1 MGKKKFSMPHVYTLL
16 VILIIIAG
24 IMTYVV
30 PAGTFDRVEL
40 NGRSAVVPGT
50 FHYIDQQPVS
60 IFGWFKAIPEG
71 FISSA
76 DILVGIFI
84 FVAAIGVYMDSGV
97 FHKAIFRLL
106 HIFGE
111 KGEIAVML
119 ILMLFFAAL
128 GGFTGNITPEMAFV
142 PMTIAF
148 CQAVGFDVMT
158 GVIMVIFPT
167 FVGFATGPINP
178 YTVFVA
184 QQVAEL
190 PPFSGMGMRTV
201 MWALSCLFTFW
212 FVIRYAKKVKK
223 NPASSLSGFGE
234 SLSTNDELEI
244 YRNAPFTGR
253 DVILLILFSITIGW
267 LVLGTVVWDY
277 SFNDF
282 TAVFIISGIVGGIVA
297 GFNETKICETFIKYG
312 AGIYFGAMCLA
323 LARAVFVVISKGAIT
338 DTIVYAMS
346 LPLQSLSG
354 AVSAVGMFIFQTFLN
369 FFVNSGS
376 GQAMVSMPIMAP
388 LSDLLN
394 VTRQT
399 AVSAFQ
405 FGDGLSN
412 LIWPTSSTI
421 FAYLAFGNLKYD
433 KYLKLA
439 IPLFG
444 VLSGMGA
451 IFLVIASMINYG
463 PF

>member
-1 MGKKKFSMPHVYTLL
+1 MKKRKFSMPHVYTLL
-16 VILIIIAG
+16 VALIIIAG
-24 IMTYVV
+24 IMTYLV

-50 FHYIDQQPVS
+50 FHYIEQTPVS
-60 IFGWFKAIPEG
+60 IFEWFKAIPEG

-97 FHKAIFRLL
+97 FHKAIFKLL
-106 HIFGE
+106 KVFGQ
-111 KGEIAVML
+111 KGELVVMV
-119 ILMLFFAAL
+119 ILMAFFAAL

-178 YTVFVA
+178 YTVYVA

-190 PPFSGMGMRTV
+190 PPFSGMGMRAV
-201 MWALSCLFTFW
+201 MWTASCLISFW
-212 FVIRYAKKVKK
+212 FVIRYARKTRK
-223 NPASSLSGFGE
+223 NPELSLSGFGE
-234 SLSTNDELEI
+234 AAEVSDDLEQ
-244 YRNAPFTGR
+244 YRHAPFTGR
-253 DVILLILFSITIGW
+253 DVVLLILFVITILW
-267 LVLGTVVWDY
+267 LVLGTVTWDY

-282 TAVFIISGIVGGIVA
+282 TAVFIISGILGGIIA
-297 GFNETKICETFIKYG
+297 GFTETRIAEIFIKYG
-312 AGIYFGAMCLA
+312 GGIYFGAMCLA
-323 LARAVFVVISKGAIT
+323 LARAVFVVISKGNIT

-346 LPLQSLSG
+346 LPLQNLTG
-354 AVSAVGMFIFQTFLN
+354 AASAVGMFIFQTFLN
-369 FFVNSGS
+369 FFINSGS

-388 LSDLLN
+388 LSDLLH

-439 IPLFG
+439 VPLFG
-444 VLSGMGA
+444 LLSLLGA
-451 IFLVIASMINYG
+451 AFLIVAQLTNYG

>member
-1 MGKKKFSMPHVYTLL
+1 MDKKRFSMPHVYTLL
-16 VILIIIAG
+16 IILIIVAG
-24 IMTYVV
+24 IMTYII
-30 PAGTFDRVEL
+30 PAGSFDRVEL
-40 NGRSAVVPGT
+40 NGRNAVVPGT
-50 FHYIDQQPVS
+50 FHYVEQTPVS
-60 IFGWFKAIPEG
+60 VFEWFKAIPEG

-84 FVAAIGVYMDSGV
+84 FVASIGVYMDSGV

-106 HIFGE
+106 HIFGK
-111 KGEIAVML
+111 KGEIVVMI
-119 ILMLFFAAL
+119 ILMAFFAAL

-201 MWALSCLFTFW
+201 MWAISCIVSFW
-212 FVIRYAKKVKK
+212 FVIRYANKVKK
-223 NPASSLSGFGE
+223 DPASSLSGFGDSAE
-234 SLSTNDELEI
+234 DDQLEV
-244 YRNAPFTGR
+244 YRQAPFTGK
-253 DVILLILFSITIGW
+253 DVVLLILFAITIGW

-297 GFNETKICETFIKYG
+297 GFSETKIAEIFIKYG

-323 LARAVFVVISKGAIT
+323 LARAVFVVISKGGIT
-338 DTIVYAMS
+338 DTIVYSMS

-354 AVSAVGMFIFQTFLN
+354 AASAVGMFIFQTFLN
-369 FFVNSGS
+369 FFINSGS

-439 IPLFG
+439 IPLFLILAAMST
-444 VLSGMGA
+444 V
-451 IFLVIASMINYG
+451 FLVIASMINYG